1 MQTKPLLAG
10 LGLSLLLAGCS
21 TLSDGQ
27 TVAEY
32 CSDPERAGE
41 GLCQLKVDINGVETQ
56 LSQTNLSVSEARR
69 LAESAAE
76 AAAAAQASADAAQGS
91 ADRAMSVANQALSMS
106 DLSCETRVLNQT
118 DTGTCRDGYTLMGCS
133 QTRYTYRAGGLLS
146 CAKSMMSSAGS
157 TARFW
162 KCMCAA
168 ARQAPDFRRM
178 TPRSWTP
185 TLRVRTM
192 KGPSSDALRDNSL
205 PALVFMSDRC
215 AGRLS

>member
-133 QTRYTYRAGGLLS
+133 QTRYTYRAGGLSFLREVNDEQCRFNS
-146 CAKSMMSSAGS
+146 QVLEMHVRCCTAGPGLP
-157 TARFW
+157 
-162 KCMCAA
+162 
-168 ARQAPDFRRM
+168 PDDA
-178 TPRSWTP
+178 
-185 TLRVRTM
+185 TLM
-192 KGPSSDALRDNSL
+192 DADS
-205 PALVFMSDRC
+205 
-215 AGRLS
+215 